1 MTKKSWFRA
10 RRFRLIRFSKED
22 AKIAIYPIAGI
33 DFAKDLIIFDCYIKK
48 GKRSGLRFRSDHIGA

>member
-1 MTKKSWFRA
+1 M
-10 RRFRLIRFSKED
+10 IRFSKED

-48 GKRSGLRFRSDHIGA
+48 GKRSGLRFRSDGIGA